1 MNSLENKYIRT
12 ETVIINFRGYSFE
25 ITGENII
32 RY

>member
-12 ETVIINFRGYSFE
+12 ETVIINFHGYSFE
-25 ITGENII
+25 ITGENIT